1 MKTYV
6 ISIGGSLIVPDKVDY
21 NFLVELRKVVNK
33 LKKKYK
39 IVIVTGGGKTAR
51 TYIEPL
57 RKAGFSN
64 EVQCLL
70 GIKTTK
76 LNAMLVSNFL
86 RANKLLPD
94 SITEIKHLLKR
105 YNLVVCGS
113 IGFKPNMTSDGD
125 SADIARHLNA
135 EMMINMTNVDGLF
148 TRDPRKFKNA
158 KFIPDISF
166 RDFLRIVNKIKFRA
180 GQHFV
185 LDKTAAVIID
195 KYKIKTVILKGFG
208 NLERCI
214 KGKKFKGTIIS

>member
-21 NFLVELRKVVNK
+21 DFLVELRKVVNK
-33 LKKKYK
+33 LKKRYK

-86 RANKLLPD
+86 KANKLLPD
-94 SITEIKHLLKR
+94 SIIEIKHLLRR

-113 IGFKPNMTSDGD
+113 IGFKPDMTSDGD

-135 EMMINMTNVDGLF
+135 EMINMTNVDGLF
-148 TRDPRKFKNA
+148 TRDPKKFKNA
-158 KFIPDISF
+158 KFISEISF
-166 RDFLRIVNKIKFRA
+166 KDFLKIANKIKFKA

-208 NLERCI
+208 NLEKCI
-214 KGKKFKGTIIS
+214 NGEKFKGTVIY

>member
-6 ISIGGSLIVPDKVDY
+6 ISVGGSLIVPDKVDY
-21 NFLVELRKVVNK
+21 DFLVKLRNTINK

-51 TYIEPL
+51 NYIEPL

-86 RANKLLPD
+86 EANKLLPD
-94 SITEIKHLLKR
+94 SIIEIKHLLRR

-113 IGFKPNMTSDGD
+113 IGFKPEMTSDGD

-135 EMMINMTNVDGLF
+135 ELINMTNVDGLF

-158 KFIPDISF
+158 KFIPEISF
-166 RDFLRIVNKIKFRA
+166 KYFLRIANKIKFRA

-195 KYKIKTVILKGFG
+195 KYKIKTVILKGFN
-208 NLERCI
+208 NLEKCI
-214 KGKKFKGTIIS
+214 NGGKFRGTIIS